1 MNYQDYVGYPLNVVE
16 DIFKKKNIKYK
27 VLNINS
33 NKEAFDTLLVVKI
46 TENEEV
52 NIYVDRFL
60 LNI

>member
-33 NKEAFDTLLVVKI
+33 NKEVFDTLLVVKI